1 MDKFFTILICILLSC
16 AFVNAQTPVENANF
30 EEWVDDTGGDYDEP
44 AGYWA
49 TLNAISKLFP
59 IAPVTAS
66 KETDNVHAGN
76 FAVRLESKSFLIAPI
91 GGLLATA
98 FFDTQVVDPTTALK
112 TGQPFTDKPTHF
124 SGWYDYKPEAD
135 DSATIALQLTKWVDG
150 AQLLVAEAGIFVHET
165 TEYTNFDLEVEY
177 FSEETPDSILIVFG
191 SSAGAEDFNI
201 QVGSVLYIDDISIS
215 YEDDD
220 PSGID
225 LRDGDRFVKLYPN
238 PASDLIAIEFNDWS
252 GKGAFEVVD
261 LQGRLVYSD
270 QTKDEN
276 YQLSVSNWEAGH
288 YFYQYISQSGRQ
300 EIGRFVVTK
309 D

>member
-1 MDKFFTILICILLSC
+1 MNKFFTFLGVFLFASTMM
-16 AFVNAQTPVENANF
+16 VAQTAIENAGF
-30 EEWVDDTGGDYDEP
+30 EEWVVDTGGDYDEP

-66 KETDNVHAGN
+66 QETNNVHAGN

-98 FFDTQVVDPTTALK
+98 FFDTQVTDPTTALK
-112 TGQPFTDKPTHF
+112 TGQPFTDKPTSF

-135 DSATIALQLTKWVDG
+135 DSATIGLQLTRWVNDE
-150 AQLLVAEAGIFVHET
+150 QLLVGEVGLFVHET
-165 TEYTNFDLEVEY
+165 TEYNKFDLEIEY

-201 QVGSVLYIDDISIS
+201 QVGSVLYIDEIALS
-215 YEDDD
+215 YDEE
-220 PSGID
+220 PSGIS
-225 LRDGDRFVKLYPN
+225 LSDGDRFVKLYPN
-238 PASDLIAIEFNDWS
+238 PAADVVSIEFNDWS
-252 GKGAFEVVD
+252 GKGSFEVMD
-261 LQGRLVYSD
+261 LQGRLMYSD

-276 YQLSVSNWEAGH
+276 YQLSVSNWDAGH
-288 YFYQYISQSGRQ
+288 YFYVYQSHSGRQ
-300 EIGRFVVTK
+300 ETGRFVVTK
-309 D
+309 N